1 MSRIRN
7 RKCLRQGNPVLCPYR
22 PQSRLKMQQ
31 KKPVSLS
38 DQFKLEVKQRLTSAT
53 ERLAKQ
59 VLTRLQN
66 LFSATNLLLY
76 SSPNILTSSLAKN
89 DRHCLRKVITLDLN
103 QTLGLKKSTSS
114 ANPKI
119 NRPVEKQARKRKAR
133 ASRL

>member
-1 MSRIRN
+1 M
-7 RKCLRQGNPVLCPYR
+7 Q
-22 PQSRLKMQQ
+22 QQ

-38 DQFKLEVKQRLTSAT
+38 DQFKREAKQRLTSAT
-53 ERLAKQ
+53 ERLATQ

-76 SSPNILTSSLAKN
+76 SSPNILTSSLAKMSTA
-89 DRHCLRKVITLDLN
+89 RHRLRKVITLDLN

-114 ANPKI
+114 ANPKK